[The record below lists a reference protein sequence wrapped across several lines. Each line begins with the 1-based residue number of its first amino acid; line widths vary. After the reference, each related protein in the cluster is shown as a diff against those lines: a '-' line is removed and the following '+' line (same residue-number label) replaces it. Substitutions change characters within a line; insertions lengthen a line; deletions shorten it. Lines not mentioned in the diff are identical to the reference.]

1 MVDIFGG
8 SGSSKATK
16 GPRGPPGAPG
26 TIRDLCKWMP
36 LGTVR
41 TLRNYEEK
49 GCFLLGLSSDITR
62 QESGQA
68 ILSWNSRSQL
78 GKHLKAIHPASE
90 ITTLPNGQKAIE
102 FTGKECYHAPLRP
115 IECIPGSGFL
125 AITFLTDSDAIQ
137 TLVGRHRKKDFL
149 MQNFEINVT
158 TTEIFV
164 CGYLK
169 KKPIQ
174 IPIMHNCR
182 KWTTFFLQYT
192 ITPQKDIHFEYM
204 INADINQKGQFSL
217 NAARGTM
224 PGMTLASRENGSQ
237 HFSGKIHALEIYFT
251 ENSKERIPDE
261 ISLLVSRDQKI
272 KHDGIVPRDQDLGIY
287 THM

>member
-62 QESGQA
+62 QESDQA

-102 FTGKECYHAPLRP
+102 FTGKECYHAPSDLLSVYQVP
-115 IECIPGSGFL
+115 GFL
-125 AITFLTDSDAIQ
+125 
-137 TLVGRHRKKDFL
+137 R
-149 MQNFEINVT
+149 
-158 TTEIFV
+158 
-164 CGYLK
+164 
-169 KKPIQ
+169 
-174 IPIMHNCR
+174 
-182 KWTTFFLQYT
+182 
-192 ITPQKDIHFEYM
+192 
-204 INADINQKGQFSL
+204 
-217 NAARGTM
+217 
-224 PGMTLASRENGSQ
+224 
-237 HFSGKIHALEIYFT
+237 
-251 ENSKERIPDE
+251 
-261 ISLLVSRDQKI
+261 
-272 KHDGIVPRDQDLGIY
+272 
-287 THM
+287 